1 MHFWLNRLHI
11 RKLIGYVTCESNL
24 HAKYDVHTIKG
35 VYIRIFCQVCICMC
49 LLDDVYANT

>member
-1 MHFWLNRLHI
+1 MEKVKVHFWLNRLHI

-35 VYIRIFCQVCICMC
+35 VYIRI
-49 LLDDVYANT
+49 LPSVYLYVSVR